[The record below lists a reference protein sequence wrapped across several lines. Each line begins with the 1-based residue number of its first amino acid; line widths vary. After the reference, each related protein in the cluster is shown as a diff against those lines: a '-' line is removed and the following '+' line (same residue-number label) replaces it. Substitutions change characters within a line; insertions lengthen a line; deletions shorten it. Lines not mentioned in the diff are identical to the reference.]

1 MIAVVPLSPLLE
13 QLEIC
18 YRSVHA
24 VRDTLDML
32 IIPQNPK
39 FIYNKFIRIS
49 FVKSVAKIVHAHKGN
64 AGGLQENKRRIN
76 MKRMF
81 GFLIGVFAGA
91 MIGSTIALLLA
102 PESGEELRAQIRVR
116 GQNFSN
122 DIRHAADERK
132 IELRQKLD
140 ELRAPRDYT
149 IPTDPTA
156 L

>member
-1 MIAVVPLSPLLE
+1 
-13 QLEIC
+13 
-18 YRSVHA
+18 
-24 VRDTLDML
+24 
-32 IIPQNPK
+32 
-39 FIYNKFIRIS
+39 
-49 FVKSVAKIVHAHKGN
+49 
-64 AGGLQENKRRIN
+64 

-102 PESGEELRAQIRVR
+102 PESGEELRAQIRLR

-122 DIRHAADERK
+122 DIRQAADERK

-149 IPTDPTA
+149 EPTS